1 MCSLGRRGEVRE
13 RRVTGST
20 RIRRGTRQRKKDR
33 GCSAEQR
40 MKDKESSVC
49 SREEQHYN
57 YHFYYYFCCTFKMT
71 VIGIA
76 LMVP

>member
-1 MCSLGRRGEVRE
+1 LGRRGEAIE
-13 RRVTGST
+13 RRVTVSM

-33 GCSAEQR
+33 GCSAQQR
-40 MKDKESSVC
+40 IKDIESTEC